1 MSECLT
7 LTQAESDFIHHY
19 RYESLHLTAGPAGDW
34 LHANGIYSSSMI
46 PFLYVN
52 QESNPR
58 WLDRLTEDPFPPFK
72 PAWSSREEFEAKAA
86 QIVEAYPILKK
97 LPSALPGF
105 NPNYTT
111 TFEKVS
117 F

>member
-1 MSECLT
+1 MSET
-7 LTQAESDFIHHY
+7 LYVDSGGIRFHPPL
-19 RYESLHLTAGPAGDW
+19 SLRSPPPDGGPGGGLAPRKRHLFVFHD
-34 LHANGIYSSSMI
+34 
-46 PFLYVN
+46 PFLYVD

-97 LPSALPGF
+97 PPSALPAS
-105 NPNYTT
+105 T
-111 TFEKVS
+111 ELHDHI
-117 F
+117 